1 MNEKYTN
8 FNQNT
13 TMQDWNKPLLIPK
26 SITSFEEG
34 ETQFNFKST
43 QKYNSP
49 KNAQGKNRISVFT
62 SAQKNRT
69 ASEGILPTRQDG
81 SFGKTAAD
89 GFRNL
94 SKLTDMK
101 NENQNNSSI
110 PRATTS
116 SKLANIRGM

>member
-1 MNEKYTN
+1 M
-8 FNQNT
+8 
-13 TMQDWNKPLLIPK
+13 IPK
-26 SITSFEEG
+26 SITSYEEG
-34 ETQFNFKST
+34 ETQFNFKT
-43 QKYNSP
+43 VQKYQSP
-49 KNAQGKNRISVFT
+49 NNGQGKNRISVFT

-69 ASEGILPTRQDG
+69 ASEGVLPPRQD

-101 NENQNNSSI
+101 NDNQNNSSI

-116 SKLANIRGM
+116 SKLANIRGIQM